1 MPFTNERKRSTVI
14 LEPPGDDNDVL
25 YVYTKGAD
33 DVMLPRLSDQQ
44 TGCQGVTASV
54 AAAVNRYSLE
64 GFRTLIFAMKGILKE
79 QWHEYKKR
87 MNDIALMEPGSV
99 KESLLEAIY
108 EEVESEL
115 IPLGCTGMEDR
126 LQEHV

>member
-1 MPFTNERKRSTVI
+1 
-14 LEPPGDDNDVL
+14 
-25 YVYTKGAD
+25 
-33 DVMLPRLSDQQ
+33 
-44 TGCQGVTASV
+44 
-54 AAAVNRYSLE
+54 
-64 GFRTLIFAMKGILKE
+64 
-79 QWHEYKKR
+79 

-126 LQEHV
+126 LQEHVGVFRDSWDRRLRL